1 MHLREETPSD
11 TMTLG
16 KLRDL
21 ETFALYLSHRR
32 TGFLH
37 HMPREQE
44 ERTEQAL
51 VTTLLFLVST
61 LTELQSSGLPYSCL

>member
-1 MHLREETPSD
+1 MHPREETPSD
-11 TMTLG
+11 TVTLG

-21 ETFALYLSHRR
+21 ETFAIYLSHRR

-44 ERTEQAL
+44 ERTEQIW
-51 VTTLLFLVST
+51 VTTLLFLAST
-61 LTELQSSGLPYSCL
+61 LTEL